1 MSFVLYYILRGLFVK
16 LDISDKEISL
26 EKGLLFKRHSVLP
39 LTSVVRVTLRRTL
52 LMRIFQAKEIKV
64 FTLGGSIKFYLP
76 KDEPL
81 RFLPEKRAVISSP
94 SFREVMFGAFIDTR
108 ALGGVFVFA
117 AVLRRIAA
125 VFGSEYLEKIL
136 SVLSQT
142 ADELEKALGFFRVAV
157 PRIAVIAVVFALG
170 AWLFA
175 YAIKLTRLSR
185 FRVSRNGD
193 MLFAESGVVT
203 LYEHALVLN
212 SAAVIRCDT
221 LTTILFRRAP
231 LYLRGVMIAPCA
243 KRAELCGAEEPQ
255 SKLASP
261 KRAFLGHIAV
271 PLSWFGVF
279 SSALA
284 VLYLRGITA
293 ALLKTVLYYGA
304 IVNLFTAALYLLY
317 MSRSGL
323 FFGKELAAVCARRGL
338 RLYTASFSRASV
350 IRTANFQSVFQL
362 RSGLCNF
369 GLSLAEGRK
378 MTVRQLPKSELLR
391 HIPF

>member
-1 MSFVLYYILRGLFVK
+1 MSFILYYILRRLFVK

-26 EKGLLFKRHSVLP
+26 EKGLLFKRLSVLP
-39 LTSVVRVTLRRTL
+39 LASVVRVTSRRTL
-52 LMRIFQAKEIKV
+52 LMRIFQAKELKI
-64 FTLGGSIKFYLP
+64 FTLGGSIRFYLP
-76 KDEPL
+76 KNEPL
-81 RFLPEKRAVISSP
+81 RFLPEKRDVISRP
-94 SFREVMFGAFIDTR
+94 RFREVMFGAFIDTR

-125 VFGSEYLEKIL
+125 VFGREYLEKIL

-157 PRIAVIAVVFALG
+157 PRIAVIAAVFALG

-175 YAIKLTRLSR
+175 YAIKLARLSR
-185 FRVSRNGD
+185 FKVSRSGD
-193 MLFAESGVVT
+193 MLFAESGIVT

-221 LTTILFRRAP
+221 LTTIPLRRAP

-243 KRAELCGAEEPQ
+243 KRAELCGAEQPK
-255 SKLASP
+255 SRLVSP

-271 PLSWFGVF
+271 PLSWFGAF

-284 VLYLRGITA
+284 ALYLFNIPA
-293 ALLKTVLYYGA
+293 ALLKTALYYGA

-323 FFGKELAAVCARRGL
+323 FFGEELAAVCARRGL
-338 RLYTASFSRASV
+338 RLYTAVFSRVAV
-350 IRTANFQSVFQL
+350 IRTENSQSVFQL

-369 GLSLAEGRK
+369 ALSLAEGRK
-378 MTVRQLPKSELLR
+378 MTARQLAKNELLR